1 MESPKLNLL
10 IDKHVL
16 KWLDNLRWTWPSVCV
31 CVCVFFGNEFFDVAK
46 EGDHP
51 SIGRFIKGENHPYD
65 DELGQI
71 WRLLT
76 RYKIHNLKHPSIFL
90 ATYWNQI

>member
-1 MESPKLNLL
+1 MKFILEFIIFVEIESPKFINLL

-16 KWLDNLRWTWPSVCV
+16 KWLNNLRWTWPSVCV
-31 CVCVFFGNEFFDVAK
+31 CVCFFWNEFFDVAK

-51 SIGRFIKGENHPYD
+51 SIGSFIKGENHPYD

-71 WRLLT
+71 WL
-76 RYKIHNLKHPSIFL
+76 F
-90 ATYWNQI
+90 NQIRNT